1 MTKKLNEIKPY
12 KKNPRLQGKEPRK
25 MPTKRTPAAKKTA
38 TTTKKTKAKKP
49 DLNDVAFELIK
60 LAEQGG
66 VEQNFFFTTT
76 FARYK
81 TQLNL
86 LARLQAEI
94 SGADLMVTKE
104 YVRGRQNL
112 VSNPVINEYNKTSQA
127 ANQTVICLMKIIST
141 FSKNSLS
148 ANAVSAGDTDEL

>member
-1 MTKKLNEIKPY
+1 MT
-12 KKNPRLQGKEPRK
+12 
-25 MPTKRTPAAKKTA
+25 TKRTTAAKKTA
-38 TTTKKTKAKKP
+38 TTTRKAKAKKL
-49 DLNDVAFELIK
+49 DMNDVASELIK

-86 LARLQAEI
+86 LTRLQAEI
-94 SGADLMVTKE
+94 SGADLVVTKE
-104 YVRGRQNL
+104 YVRGRQNI
-112 VSNPVINEYNKTSQA
+112 VSNPAINEFNKTSQA

-148 ANAVSAGDTDEL
+148 ANAVSTGDTDEL

>member
-1 MTKKLNEIKPY
+1 
-12 KKNPRLQGKEPRK
+12 
-25 MPTKRTPAAKKTA
+25 MPTKRASAAKKTA
-38 TTTKKTKAKKP
+38 PTARKTKSKKP
-49 DLNDVAFELIK
+49 DMNDVASELIK

-86 LARLQAEI
+86 LTRLQAEI
-94 SGADLMVTKE
+94 NSTDLMVTKE
-104 YVRGRQNL
+104 YVKGRQNL
-112 VSNPVINEYNKTSQA
+112 VSNPVIFEYNRTSQA
-127 ANQTVICLMKIIST
+127 ANQTVACLMKIIST
-141 FSKNSLS
+141 FSKSSLS

>member
-1 MTKKLNEIKPY
+1 MT
-12 KKNPRLQGKEPRK
+12 
-25 MPTKRTPAAKKTA
+25 TKRTTAAKKTA
-38 TTTKKTKAKKP
+38 TTARKTKAKKP
-49 DLNDVAFELIK
+49 DMNDVASELIK

-86 LARLQAEI
+86 LTRLQAEI
-94 SGADLMVTKE
+94 NSTDLMVTKE
-104 YVRGRQNL
+104 YVKGRQNL
-112 VSNPVINEYNKTSQA
+112 VSNPVIFEYNRTSQA
-127 ANQTVICLMKIIST
+127 ANQTVVCLMKIIST
-141 FSKNSLS
+141 FSKSSLS

>member
-1 MTKKLNEIKPY
+1 
-12 KKNPRLQGKEPRK
+12 

-38 TTTKKTKAKKP
+38 TTARKTRAKKP
-49 DLNDVAFELIK
+49 DMNDVASELIR

-66 VEQNFFFTTT
+66 IEQNFFFTTT

-86 LARLQAEI
+86 LTRLQAEI
-94 SGADLMVTKE
+94 NSTDLMVTKE
-104 YVRGRQNL
+104 YVKGRQNL
-112 VSNPVINEYNKTSQA
+112 VSNPVIFEYNRTSQA
-127 ANQTVICLMKIIST
+127 ANQTVVCLMKIIST
-141 FSKNSLS
+141 FSKSSLS